1 MTKIW
6 GCSKG
11 RGKQAEMKKKISL
24 FNLVNVSFL
33 SMVCVVTLI
42 PFLLV
47 VAVAFSD
54 EKSVAANGYRLFPQD
69 WSLDAFKAILG
80 DGSTVFNAYKV
91 TLFVTI
97 IGTALA
103 VIITSMMGYALSRKC
118 LRYRNVIN
126 LIAYIPMV
134 FYGGLVPFY
143 MVLLKLHLKDSI
155 WGLIVPMLLNPFNL
169 FLILNFFRGLPDA
182 VIESAKIDGA
192 GEFLIYRKIVMRLAL
207 PGLATITLFY
217 AMAYWNDFTLA
228 LLLINENK
236 LYPLQYL
243 LRMVLQ
249 RVTYVSSAMGSQSMG
264 NIPSESTKMA
274 TVVVTIGPIILV
286 YPFIQ
291 KYFIKGITIGA
302 IKG

>member
-1 MTKIW
+1 
-6 GCSKG
+6 
-11 RGKQAEMKKKISL
+11 
-24 FNLVNVSFL
+24 
-33 SMVCVVTLI
+33 MVCVVTLI

-207 PGLATITLFY
+207 PGLATIILFY